1 MLFTQFRRKLFF
13 LSTREM
19 QCFVSSSTLLS
30 VLDGAH
36 ILLRNPNSPLGYG
49 VLSYAQGFYLTVSS
63 RVNWVLSFISATLS
77 RVERYPSY
85 PAFEDWALPVISS
98 VRGLIATRQITRST
112 VENNPSNH
120 AFIGWAQPVISR
132 RNCVKGHLK
141 ILIHIFIL
149 ERENID
155 MTGAL
160 SLTCWFQIRRL
171 YH

>member
-1 MLFTQFRRKLFF
+1 
-13 LSTREM
+13 M

-98 VRGLIATRQITRST
+98 VRGLRATRQITRSR
-112 VENNPSNH
+112 VDSNPSNH
-120 AFIGWAQPVISR
+120 AFNGWEQPVKSR
-132 RNCVKGHLK
+132 VRRLSATRYIPQKLCKGTLENTNTYFHSREREYW
-141 ILIHIFIL
+141 HDWSFIL
-149 ERENID
+149 NMLISD
-155 MTGAL
+155 SKTL
-160 SLTCWFQIRRL
+160 PLD
-171 YH
+171 